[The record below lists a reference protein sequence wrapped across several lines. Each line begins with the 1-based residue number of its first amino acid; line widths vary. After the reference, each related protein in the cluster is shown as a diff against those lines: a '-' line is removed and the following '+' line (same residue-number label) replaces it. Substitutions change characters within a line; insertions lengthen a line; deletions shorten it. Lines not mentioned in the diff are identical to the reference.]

1 MNKAVKSTIE
11 PRVAKSD
18 FAPKVSNPK
27 IRGVDVDTAR
37 MKYNQPVTP
46 SPDGAQKVFTTP
58 DNYVS
63 GTLGVYKDGLRQIK
77 TTDYAEMSANT
88 FTMVL
93 APDADVTISVD
104 YVKAL

>member
-1 MNKAVKSTIE
+1 MNKSIKSTIE
-11 PRVAKSD
+11 LRVAKSN
-18 FAPKVSNPK
+18 FAPKISNPK
-27 IRGVDVDTAR
+27 MRGVDVDTAR
-37 MKYNQPVTP
+37 MKYNQPITP
-46 SPDGAQKVFTTP
+46 LPDGAQKVFTTP

-77 TTDYAEMSANT
+77 TADYTETSANT
-88 FTMVL
+88 FTMVV